1 MSFRIMAAFDFMDL
15 KSFMHK
21 LDPRVK
27 FIMLISYTSII
38 FSFYHILFQIIILIS
53 LIPFI
58 VNSHI
63 GKNLMVSFKNM
74 LFLFVFI
81 IIINSALVSFDLGL
95 EMSLRL
101 INIMIVFSL
110 FFQTTNPDDLTQ
122 ALTKMFVP
130 YHIAFTISLAFRFVP
145 TLAKEAETIM
155 DAQKSRGLDLTEKGM
170 FKQLRNFI
178 PLVVPLI
185 TNSIKRANYIAESL
199 ETRAFGDN
207 KNRTYL
213 YPLKLHFRD
222 YMTMT
227 FFIALM
233 VISFFLKAH
242 PNLIPQILF
251 YRVPF

>member
-145 TLAKEAETIM
+145 
-155 DAQKSRGLDLTEKGM
+155 
-170 FKQLRNFI
+170 
-178 PLVVPLI
+178 
-185 TNSIKRANYIAESL
+185 
-199 ETRAFGDN
+199 
-207 KNRTYL
+207 
-213 YPLKLHFRD
+213 
-222 YMTMT
+222 
-227 FFIALM
+227 
-233 VISFFLKAH
+233 
-242 PNLIPQILF
+242 
-251 YRVPF
+251 